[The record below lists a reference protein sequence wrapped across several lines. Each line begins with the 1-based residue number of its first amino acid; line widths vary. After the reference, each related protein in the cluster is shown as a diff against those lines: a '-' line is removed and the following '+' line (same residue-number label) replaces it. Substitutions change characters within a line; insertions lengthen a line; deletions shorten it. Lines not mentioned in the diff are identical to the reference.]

1 MITVKTLHSLPNA
14 FHFETVMKTLER
26 VGATTVPQQNA
37 GVRPLFEDLMTKF
50 QREDTA
56 YKQSLKNFKSDQIK
70 KLDEERDSYAECI
83 RRVAE
88 AWEKLPDAMWS
99 DPAKLIVQV
108 YKDYQFRATEARI
121 AESAKLMNM
130 FQVFDDEA
138 HTAALDTL
146 GLQPLVGALRG
157 VNTQLRELMADRS
170 TEQAEYL
177 VGELRAARLEVDEAY
192 AKLIAY
198 LNALLLIS
206 PTEELTQLEKVLN
219 ADIKLLEAQLA
230 AGKKKGSSSG
240 SGSGSSG
247 SGSSGSGSSG
257 DGDGGTTVIHN
268 SDTIEGLE

>member
-26 VGATTVPQQNA
+26 VGATSVPQQNA
-37 GVRPLFEDLMTKF
+37 GVRPLYEDLMMKF

-56 YKQSLKNFKSDQIK
+56 YKQSQKNFKSDQIK
-70 KLDEERDSYAECI
+70 ALDDERDEYAECI

-88 AWEKLPDAMWS
+88 AWAKLPNATWS

-108 YKDYQFRATEARI
+108 YKDYQFRTTEARI
-121 AESAKLMNM
+121 AESAKLLNM

-138 HTAALDTL
+138 HTAALETM
-146 GLQPLVGALRG
+146 GLTPLVAALRG
-157 VNTQLRELMADRS
+157 LNTQLRELMSDRS

-206 PTEELTQLEKVLN
+206 PSEELTQLEKVLN

-230 AGKKKGSSSG
+230 AGKKRPSSSSDG
-240 SGSGSSG
+240 SNGNDGSSG
-247 SGSSGSGSSG
+247 SN
-257 DGDGGTTVIHN
+257 GGTTVISN
-268 SDTIEGLE
+268 EDTIHGLE

>member
-26 VGATTVPQQNA
+26 VGATSVPQQNA
-37 GVRPLFEDLMTKF
+37 GVRPLYEDLMMKF

-56 YKQSLKNFKSDQIK
+56 YKQSQKNFKSDQIRV
-70 KLDEERDSYAECI
+70 LDDERDEYAECI

-88 AWEKLPDAMWS
+88 AWAKLPNATWS

-108 YKDYQFRATEARI
+108 YKDYQFRTTEARI
-121 AESAKLMNM
+121 AESAKLLNM

-138 HTAALDTL
+138 HTAALETM
-146 GLQPLVGALRG
+146 GLTPLVAALRG
-157 VNTQLRELMADRS
+157 LNTQLRELMSDRS

-206 PTEELTQLEKVLN
+206 PSEELTQLEKVLN
-219 ADIKLLEAQLA
+219 QDIKLLEAQLA
-230 AGKKKGSSSG
+230 AGKKKST
-240 SGSGSSG
+240 SGSSG
-247 SGSSGSGSSG
+247 SNGNSGSNGS
-257 DGDGGTTVIHN
+257 DGGGTTVIHN
-268 SDTIEGLE
+268 EDTIQGLE

>member
-37 GVRPLFEDLMTKF
+37 GVRPLLEDLMTKF

-56 YKQSLKNFKSDQIK
+56 YKQSQKNFKSDQIK
-70 KLDEERDSYAECI
+70 ALDEERDSYAECI

-88 AWEKLPDAMWS
+88 AWEKLPDARWS

-108 YKDYQFRATEARI
+108 FKDYQFRATEARI

-157 VNTQLRELMADRS
+157 ANTQLRELMADRS
-170 TEQAEYL
+170 TEQAEYI

-192 AKLIAY
+192 SKLIAY

-230 AGKKKGSSSG
+230 AGKRHGASSS
-240 SGSGSSG
+240 SE
-247 SGSSGSGSSG
+247 
-257 DGDGGTTVIHN
+257 GGTSDSGGTVISN
-268 SDTIEGLE
+268 EDTIHGLE

>member
-56 YKQSLKNFKSDQIK
+56 YKQSQKNFKSDQIK
-70 KLDEERDSYAECI
+70 ALDEERDSYAECI

-88 AWEKLPDAMWS
+88 AWEKLPDARWS

-108 YKDYQFRATEARI
+108 FKDYQFCATEARI

-157 VNTQLRELMADRS
+157 ANTQLRELMADRS
-170 TEQAEYL
+170 TEQAEYI

-192 AKLIAY
+192 SKLIAY

-230 AGKKKGSSSG
+230 AGKKHGASSS
-240 SGSGSSG
+240 SE
-247 SGSSGSGSSG
+247 
-257 DGDGGTTVIHN
+257 GGTSDSGGTVISN
-268 SDTIEGLE
+268 EDTIHGLE

>member
-56 YKQSLKNFKSDQIK
+56 YKQSQKNFKSDQIK
-70 KLDEERDSYAECI
+70 ALDEERDSYAECI

-88 AWEKLPDAMWS
+88 AWEKLPDARWS

-108 YKDYQFRATEARI
+108 FKDYQFRATEARI

-157 VNTQLRELMADRS
+157 ANTQLRELMADRS
-170 TEQAEYL
+170 TEQAEYI

-192 AKLIAY
+192 SKLIAY

-230 AGKKKGSSSG
+230 AGKRHGASSS
-240 SGSGSSG
+240 SE
-247 SGSSGSGSSG
+247 
-257 DGDGGTTVIHN
+257 GGTSDSGGTVISN
-268 SDTIEGLE
+268 EDTIHGLE

>member
-56 YKQSLKNFKSDQIK
+56 YKQSQKNFKSDQIK
-70 KLDEERDSYAECI
+70 KLDDDRDKYADCI

-88 AWEKLPDAMWS
+88 EWAKLPDERWS
-99 DPAKLIVQV
+99 EPAKLIVQV
-108 YKDYQFRATEARI
+108 FKDYQFRATEARI

-157 VNTQLRELMADRS
+157 ANTQLRELMADRS
-170 TEQAEYL
+170 TEQAEYI

-192 AKLIAY
+192 SKLIAY

-206 PTEELTQLEKVLN
+206 PTEELTQLKKVLN

-230 AGKKKGSSSG
+230 AGKKHGASSS
-240 SGSGSSG
+240 SE
-247 SGSSGSGSSG
+247 
-257 DGDGGTTVIHN
+257 GGTSDSGGTVISN
-268 SDTIEGLE
+268 EDTIHGLE

>member
-26 VGATTVPQQNA
+26 VGATNVPQQNA
-37 GVRPLFEDLMTKF
+37 AFRPLYEDLMMKF

-56 YKQSLKNFKSDQIK
+56 YKQSQKNFKSDQIRV
-70 KLDEERDSYAECI
+70 LDDERDEYAECI

-88 AWEKLPDAMWS
+88 AWAKLPNATWS

-108 YKDYQFRATEARI
+108 YKDYQFRTTEARI
-121 AESAKLMNM
+121 AESAKLLNM

-138 HTAALDTL
+138 HTAALETM
-146 GLQPLVGALRG
+146 GLTPLVAALRG
-157 VNTQLRELMADRS
+157 LNTQLRELMSDRS

-230 AGKKKGSSSG
+230 AGKKKGSGKSDTSDSSD
-240 SGSGSSG
+240 S
-247 SGSSGSGSSG
+247 
-257 DGDGGTTVIHN
+257 TVIHN

>member
-1 MITVKTLHSLPNA
+1 MITIKSLHSLPNA

-56 YKQSLKNFKSDQIK
+56 YKQSQKNFKSDQIK
-70 KLDEERDSYAECI
+70 ALDEERDSYAECI

-88 AWEKLPDAMWS
+88 AWEKLPDARWS

-108 YKDYQFRATEARI
+108 FKDYQFRATEARI

-157 VNTQLRELMADRS
+157 ANTQLRELMADRS
-170 TEQAEYL
+170 TEQAEYI

-192 AKLIAY
+192 SKLIAY

-230 AGKKKGSSSG
+230 AGKRHGASSS
-240 SGSGSSG
+240 SE
-247 SGSSGSGSSG
+247 
-257 DGDGGTTVIHN
+257 GGTSDSGGTVISN
-268 SDTIEGLE
+268 EDTIHGLE

>member
-26 VGATTVPQQNA
+26 VGATSIPQQNA

-56 YKQSLKNFKSDQIK
+56 YKQSLKNFKSDRIK
-70 KLDEERDSYAECI
+70 ALDEERDSYAECI

-88 AWEKLPDAMWS
+88 AWEKLPDAAWS

-108 YKDYQFRATEARI
+108 FKDYQFRATEALL
-121 AESAKLMNM
+121 AETAKLDNM
-130 FQVFDDEA
+130 LQVFDDEA
-138 HTAALDTL
+138 HTAALETM
-146 GLQPLVGALRG
+146 GLTPLVAALRG
-157 VNTQLRELMADRS
+157 LNTQLRELMSDRS

-206 PTEELTQLEKVLN
+206 PSEELTQLEKVLN

-230 AGKKKGSSSG
+230 AGKKKGASSASNG
-240 SGSGSSG
+240 SSGSSG
-247 SGSSGSGSSG
+247 SN
-257 DGDGGTTVIHN
+257 DDGGTTVIHN
-268 SDTIEGLE
+268 EDTIQGLE

>member
-56 YKQSLKNFKSDQIK
+56 YKQSQKNFKSDQIK
-70 KLDEERDSYAECI
+70 ALDEERDSYAECI

-88 AWEKLPDAMWS
+88 AWEKLPDARWS

-108 YKDYQFRATEARI
+108 FKDYQFRATEARI
-121 AESAKLMNM
+121 AESAKLLNM
-130 FQVFDDEA
+130 FQVFDDET

-146 GLQPLVGALRG
+146 GVQPLVGALRG
-157 VNTQLRELMADRS
+157 ANTQLRELMADRS
-170 TEQAEYL
+170 TEQAEYI
-177 VGELRAARLEVDEAY
+177 VGELRAARLDVDEAY
-192 AKLIAY
+192 SKLIAY

-230 AGKKKGSSSG
+230 AGKRHGASSSSEGGSSDS
-240 SGSGSSG
+240 
-247 SGSSGSGSSG
+247 
-257 DGDGGTTVIHN
+257 GGTVISN
-268 SDTIEGLE
+268 EDTIHGLE

>member
-14 FHFETVMKTLER
+14 FHFETVLKTLER
-26 VGATTVPQQNA
+26 VGASNVPQHNA
-37 GVRPLFEDLMTKF
+37 GVRPLFEDLAAKF

-56 YKQSLKNFKSDQIK
+56 YKQTLKNFKTDQIRT
-70 KLDEERDSYAECI
+70 LDEERDKYADCL

-88 AWEKLPDAMWS
+88 EWGKLPVAEH
-99 DPAKLIVQV
+99 AAAGKLVTQV
-108 YKDYQFRATEARI
+108 FKDYQFRSEEARI
-121 AESAKLMNM
+121 AETAKLLNM
-130 FQVFDDEA
+130 FQVFDDETHA
-138 HTAALDTL
+138 EALELMGVQTL
-146 GLQPLVGALRG
+146 VEQLRTLNAQ
-157 VNTQLRELMADRS
+157 VRELMADRS

-240 SGSGSSG
+240 SGSGSS
-247 SGSSGSGSSG
+247 SDS
-257 DGDGGTTVIHN
+257 GTTVIHN
-268 SDTIEGLE
+268 EDTIQGLE

>member
-56 YKQSLKNFKSDQIK
+56 YKQSQKNFKSDQIK
-70 KLDEERDSYAECI
+70 KLDDDRDKYADCI

-88 AWEKLPDAMWS
+88 EWAKLPDERWS
-99 DPAKLIVQV
+99 EPAKLVVQV
-108 YKDYQFRATEARI
+108 FKDYQFRSTEARI
-121 AESAKLMNM
+121 AETAKLLNM
-130 FQVFDDEA
+130 FQIFDDET
-138 HTAALDTL
+138 HTRALETL
-146 GLQPLVGALRG
+146 GLQPLMGALRSL
-157 VNTQLRELMADRS
+157 NNDLRNLMSDRS

-230 AGKKKGSSSG
+230 AGKRHGASSS
-240 SGSGSSG
+240 SE
-247 SGSSGSGSSG
+247 
-257 DGDGGTTVIHN
+257 GGTSDSGGTVISN
-268 SDTIEGLE
+268 EDTIHGLE

>member
-1 MITVKTLHSLPNA
+1 MAIKNVSLNKLPNA

-26 VGATTVPQQNA
+26 VGATSVPQQNA
-37 GVRPLFEDLMTKF
+37 GVRPLYEDLMTKF

-56 YKQSLKNFKSDQIK
+56 YKQSQKNFKSDQIK
-70 KLDEERDSYAECI
+70 ALDEERDSYAECI

-88 AWEKLPDAMWS
+88 AWEKLPDARWS

-108 YKDYQFRATEARI
+108 FKDYQFRATEARI

-157 VNTQLRELMADRS
+157 ANTQLRELMADRS
-170 TEQAEYL
+170 TEQAEYI

-192 AKLIAY
+192 SKLIAY

-230 AGKKKGSSSG
+230 AGKKHGASSS
-240 SGSGSSG
+240 SE
-247 SGSSGSGSSG
+247 
-257 DGDGGTTVIHN
+257 GGTSDSGGTVISN
-268 SDTIEGLE
+268 EDTIHGLE